1 MENMQSNARAAAW
14 MMGWLVLMMVTAVA
28 GREAARELSVFQVM
42 ELRSL
47 IGIVM
52 LMPLVLRAGGFAAM
66 RTARPLGH
74 VARNAVHYVGQLAF
88 LYAVTVI
95 SLAELVS
102 IEFTTPFWTAI
113 LAVLFLGEKMT
124 RATAAAIALGIVGVA
139 VIVRPGTQAIEVGHL
154 VMLGGAVMFG
164 ISLVMVKSLT
174 RTESTVRI
182 IFWMLIVQAVIG
194 LAPALYSW
202 RTPPSEAW
210 PWIVLI
216 SFSGTFSHFCMTRAL
231 VYADAMVVA
240 PMDYLRVP
248 LTALIGWL
256 FYSERIDVYIAVGA
270 ALILA
275 GNLVNLRRPKRPAI
289 SGR

>member
-1 MENMQSNARAAAW
+1 MQSNARAAAW

-28 GREAARELSVFQVM
+28 GREAARALSVFLVM

-52 LMPLVLRAGGFAAM
+52 LMPLVVRAGGLAAM
-66 RTARPLGH
+66 RTSRPIGH

-124 RATAAAIALGIVGVA
+124 RATAAAIALGILGVA
-139 VIVRPGTQAIEVGHL
+139 VIVRPGTEAIETGHL
-154 VMLGGAVMFG
+154 VMLGGAVAFG

-182 IFWMLIVQAVIG
+182 IFWMLVVQAAIG
-194 LAPALYSW
+194 LAPALYLW
-202 RTPPSEAW
+202 RTPSAEAW
-210 PWIVLI
+210 PWIILI

-231 VYADAMVVA
+231 AYADAMVVA

-248 LTALIGWL
+248 LTALVGWL
-256 FYSERIDVYIAVGA
+256 LYSEKIDIYIAIGA

-275 GNLVNLRRPKRPAI
+275 GNLVNLRRRPP
-289 SGR
+289 R

>member
-1 MENMQSNARAAAW
+1 MQSNARAAAW

-52 LMPLVLRAGGFAAM
+52 LMPLVARAGGLAAM
-66 RTARPLGH
+66 RSDRPIGH

-113 LAVLFLGEKMT
+113 LAVLFLGERMT
-124 RATAAAIALGIVGVA
+124 RATAAAIALGILGVA
-139 VIVRPGTQAIEVGHL
+139 VIVRPGTQAIETGHL
-154 VMLGGAVMFG
+154 VMLGGAVAFG

-182 IFWMLIVQAVIG
+182 IFWMLVVQAAIG
-194 LAPALYSW
+194 LAPALYLW
-202 RTPPSEAW
+202 RAPSAEAW
-210 PWIVLI
+210 PWIILI

-231 VYADAMVVA
+231 AYADAMVVA

-248 LTALIGWL
+248 LTALVGWL
-256 FYSERIDVYIAVGA
+256 LYSEKIDIYIAIGA

-275 GNLVNLRRPKRPAI
+275 GNLVNLKRKP
-289 SGR
+289 R

>member
-1 MENMQSNARAAAW
+1 MNEMHSNTRAALW
-14 MMGWLVLMMVTAVA
+14 MGGWLALMMVTAIA
-28 GREAARELSVFQVM
+28 GREAARTLSVFQVM
-42 ELRSL
+42 ELRSV
-47 IGIVM
+47 IGFLM
-52 LMPLVLRAGGFAAM
+52 LMPLVVRSGGVGAM
-66 RTARPLGH
+66 RTARPLAH
-74 VARNAVHYVGQLAF
+74 LSRNAVHYVGQLAF

-139 VIVRPGTQAIEVGHL
+139 VIVRPGAAAIEAGHL
-154 VMLGGAVMFG
+154 VMLGGAVAFG

-182 IFWMLIVQAVIG
+182 IFWMLVVQAAIG
-194 LAPALYSW
+194 LAPALWLW
-202 RTPPSEAW
+202 RTPPAEAW
-210 PWIVLI
+210 PWIILI

-231 VYADAMVVA
+231 VHADAMVVA

-248 LTALIGWL
+248 LTALAGWL
-256 FYSERIDVYIAVGA
+256 LYSEKIDAYIAIGA

-275 GNLVNLRRPKRPAI
+275 GNLVNLTRRKAA
-289 SGR
+289 S

>member
-1 MENMQSNARAAAW
+1 MENTPSNARAAAW
-14 MMGWLVLMMVTAVA
+14 MTGWLVLMMVTAVA

-52 LMPLVLRAGGFAAM
+52 LMPLVLRAGGLAAM
-66 RTARPLGH
+66 RSTRPVGH
-74 VARNAVHYVGQLAF
+74 IARNAVHYVGQLAF

-113 LAVLFLGEKMT
+113 FAVLFLGERLT

-139 VIVRPGTQAIEVGHL
+139 VIVRPGTEAIETGHL
-154 VMLGGAVMFG
+154 VMLGGAVAFG
-164 ISLVMVKSLT
+164 VSLVMVKSLT

-182 IFWMLIVQAVIG
+182 IFWMLVVQAVIG
-194 LAPALYSW
+194 LAPALHLW
-202 RTPPSEAW
+202 RTPPAEAW

-231 VYADAMVVA
+231 AYADAMVVA

-248 LTALIGWL
+248 LTALVGWL
-256 FYSERIDVYIAVGA
+256 LYAERIDVSIAAGA

-275 GNLVNLRRPKRPAI
+275 GNLVNLKRKP
-289 SGR
+289 R

>member
-1 MENMQSNARAAAW
+1 MENMQSNAKAAAW
-14 MMGWLVLMMVTAVA
+14 MMGWLALMMVTAVA

-139 VIVRPGTQAIEVGHL
+139 VIVRPGTQAIETGHL
-154 VMLGGAVMFG
+154 VMLGGAVAFG

-194 LAPALYSW
+194 LAPALWLW
-202 RTPPSEAW
+202 RAPPAEAW

-231 VYADAMVVA
+231 AYADAMVVA

-275 GNLVNLRRPKRPAI
+275 GNLVNLKRRR
-289 SGR
+289 R